1 MTDVIKLS
9 FSFQFLKTSF
19 SKLKLKKQTHTHTK
33 KKTLLYLKFFL
44 SSPLVIFLP
53 SCFLPETLF
62 LQTLPSHISSVHSR
76 PSLNFTF

>member
-19 SKLKLKKQTHTHTK
+19 SKLKLKKQTHTHT
-33 KKTLLYLKFFL
+33 KTLLYLKFFL

>member
-19 SKLKLKKQTHTHTK
+19 SKLKLKKQTHTQ